1 VAQEKNS
8 KINRRNFLKTMG
20 AVGAGSC
27 LLSAEAN
34 ADPNTPEKPQEST
47 LPQVPRRKL
56 GKTGVEVPCLSI
68 GLMYSLLENQILLRK
83 ALDWGINYWDT
94 STAYAG
100 GNSERGIGKFFAKNP
115 DARKKVFLVSKA
127 SGARTV
133 ADVEKRLH
141 TSFERMNTDY
151 IDMYFGVHALSSPSQ
166 LTNQLRDWVTNA
178 KKKKQIGF
186 FGFSTHENIAENLLA
201 AAKLGWVD
209 AIMTS
214 YNFRV
219 MQDAKMPAA
228 IEACH
233 KAGVGLIAMK
243 TQGKPVWE
251 IKSEADKWVLTEAE
265 KKLTEQLLK
274 RGFSTTQ
281 ANIKIVLDDERFSS
295 ACVGMTSVAHIVENV
310 AVTFD
315 KTKLTDADLAAFRQY
330 AQASCSGYCAGCAKI
345 CSQALP
351 AIPCINDIMRYLM
364 YYNSY
369 GDKAGAREL
378 FAKIP
383 AKVRNRL
390 LTADYTKAEAR
401 CPQRMPIGRLMAE
414 AVRKLS

>member
-1 VAQEKNS
+1 
-8 KINRRNFLKTMG
+8 
-20 AVGAGSC
+20 
-27 LLSAEAN
+27 
-34 ADPNTPEKPQEST
+34 
-47 LPQVPRRKL
+47 
-56 GKTGVEVPCLSI
+56 
-68 GLMYSLLENQILLRK
+68 
-83 ALDWGINYWDT
+83 
-94 STAYAG
+94 
-100 GNSERGIGKFFAKNP
+100 
-115 DARKKVFLVSKA
+115 
-127 SGARTV
+127 
-133 ADVEKRLH
+133 
-141 TSFERMNTDY
+141 
-151 IDMYFGVHALSSPSQ
+151 
-166 LTNQLRDWVTNA
+166 LRDWVTNA